1 MLVHKMRSP
10 ASQRVN
16 RESSVNLELT
26 RSGIECRDNSVT
38 QTLSFDGKS
47 LPPNDSEP
55 EDLPD

>member
-1 MLVHKMRSP
+1 M
-10 ASQRVN
+10 
-16 RESSVNLELT
+16 ELT

-38 QTLSFDGKS
+38 QTLSQDGKS